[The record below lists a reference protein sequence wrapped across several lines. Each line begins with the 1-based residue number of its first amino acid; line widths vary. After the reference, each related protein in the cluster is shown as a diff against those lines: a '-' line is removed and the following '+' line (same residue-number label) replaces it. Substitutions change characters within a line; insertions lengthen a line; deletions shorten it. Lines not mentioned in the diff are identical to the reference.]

1 MTGREEDRQHGA
13 EAPPW
18 REAVPSDL
26 RAIELVARAVHPL
39 LPERPEVFAEK
50 LRLFPTG
57 CLVVERGDGVVG
69 YALSH
74 PWPCGAVPPLDRFLG
89 ALPRG
94 AACLFIHDVALTPGA
109 RGLGAGRS
117 LLPRLD
123 LVARRHGLGAMA
135 LVSVYGTESF
145 WQGLGFTATEPEE
158 LAESYGASAR
168 YMTRPLPP
176 AP

>member
-1 MTGREEDRQHGA
+1 MSGREEDRQPQA
-13 EAPPW
+13 EAPLW
-18 REAVPSDL
+18 REAAPSDL
-26 RAIELVARAVHPL
+26 RAIDLVARAVHPL

-50 LRLFPTG
+50 LRLFHPG
-57 CLVVERGDGVVG
+57 CLVLERGKEVVG

-89 ALPRG
+89 ALPQG
-94 AACLFIHDVALTPGA
+94 AACLFIHDVALMPGA

-135 LVSVYGTESF
+135 LVSVYGTERF
-145 WQGLGFTATEPEE
+145 WHGLGFAATESEG
-158 LAESYGASAR
+158 LAEGYGPSAR
-168 YMTRPLPP
+168 YMIRLLPP
-176 AP
+176 GP